1 MANSEV
7 SVQEAVLTQVLESLV
22 DLRHQVDAL
31 TKRSITSDE
40 PLQRLREAAIR
51 LKDLSI
57 KASDCIYVIRSSRL
71 SQPTNAEARRT
82 LTGARTGLSKPI
94 WNKEAACLQKYGIN
108 EDELRWATAVAIA
121 RTAWGVRLRL
131 NPNPV
136 AHSYSFEL
144 LTETIVEQLLSVA
157 SIKKNMKR
165 IKGLKRLRRSINGLI
180 TLCANSQMSAGETY
194 YLSHSL
200 ASGTLGRT
208 KLPRSSRNDGDRQY

>member
-7 SVQEAVLTQVLESLV
+7 PVQEAVLTQVLESLV
-22 DLRHQVDAL
+22 DVRNQVDAL
-31 TKRSITSDE
+31 TKRSLTSNE
-40 PLQRLREAAIR
+40 PLQRLVEAAVR
-51 LKDLSI
+51 LKDLSV
-57 KASDCIYVIRSSRL
+57 KASDCVYVIRDTRL
-71 SQPTNAEARRT
+71 PQPTNAEARRT

-94 WNKEAACLQKYGIN
+94 WNKEAVCLQKYGIN

-136 AHSYSFEL
+136 SNSHSFEI
-144 LTETIVEQLLSVA
+144 LTETIVDHVLSVA

-165 IKGLKRLRRSINGLI
+165 LKGLKRLRSSINGLI
-180 TLCANSQMSAGETY
+180 TLCANSQMPAGETY

-208 KLPRSSRNDGDRQY
+208 KLPRSSRNNAGQQ